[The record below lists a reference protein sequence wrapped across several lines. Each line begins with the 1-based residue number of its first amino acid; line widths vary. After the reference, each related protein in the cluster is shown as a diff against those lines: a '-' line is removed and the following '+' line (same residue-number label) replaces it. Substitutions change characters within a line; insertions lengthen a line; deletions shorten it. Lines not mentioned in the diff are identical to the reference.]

1 MQKFARLIDQTGE
14 LLAGPVDTVE
24 GHKRRLAGLLVL
36 ASGLAQRRCIGGHVE
51 KVIGKLERKPDRR
64 AEFGERFLLLRR
76 TAADDGACLAGKTDQ
91 RAGLH
96 RLQGDNAG
104 LVRLDLFG
112 GKIERLTT
120 GHATKTCSTRQSA
133 HQTDADFGRQLGCL
147 IGDDVESQGQQAVA
161 GKNSGGFVKGAVDR
175 RLTATQII
183 VVHRRQIVVDQR
195 IAMDAFE
202 RCRNAQGRFVVRTE
216 ESGAFQDQER
226 ANTLAAI
233 QDPVTDRSQEV
244 WRSRYLTIGKVGTQQ
259 AVKHVFHRL
268 GADGEGDFEVDV
280 GDLCH
285 VRSDEAKTALGQV
298 VTRRC
303 ADASASVFQNGGK
316 RDAALDHGIEIEP
329 RMAPRRQ
336 RKKKRGRFSSWL
348 RRIVL
353 ALVLVALVPV
363 ALVLLYLP
371 SVVHPISTLMAKDLV
386 TLSGYDR
393 RWVALDDISPRL
405 VHAVMMSEDGQFCSH
420 RGIDLGEMRAVVN
433 DFLAGEA
440 ARGGSTITMQTA
452 KNLFLWHGRSYI
464 RKAVELPYAVYM
476 DMVMP
481 KRRIMEIYL
490 NIAEWGPGIY
500 GAEAAAQHHFG
511 KPSRDLT
518 ARQAA
523 LLAVTLPN
531 PYTRNPAKPGP
542 GLNRLAST
550 IDRRAGH
557 AGGYNHC
564 LKP

>member
-1 MQKFARLIDQTGE
+1 
-14 LLAGPVDTVE
+14 
-24 GHKRRLAGLLVL
+24 
-36 ASGLAQRRCIGGHVE
+36 
-51 KVIGKLERKPDRR
+51 
-64 AEFGERFLLLRR
+64 
-76 TAADDGACLAGKTDQ
+76 
-91 RAGLH
+91 
-96 RLQGDNAG
+96 
-104 LVRLDLFG
+104 
-112 GKIERLTT
+112 
-120 GHATKTCSTRQSA
+120 
-133 HQTDADFGRQLGCL
+133 
-147 IGDDVESQGQQAVA
+147 
-161 GKNSGGFVKGAVDR
+161 
-175 RLTATQII
+175 
-183 VVHRRQIVVDQR
+183 
-195 IAMDAFE
+195 
-202 RCRNAQGRFVVRTE
+202 
-216 ESGAFQDQER
+216 
-226 ANTLAAI
+226 
-233 QDPVTDRSQEV
+233 
-244 WRSRYLTIGKVGTQQ
+244 
-259 AVKHVFHRL
+259 
-268 GADGEGDFEVDV
+268 
-280 GDLCH
+280 
-285 VRSDEAKTALGQV
+285 
-298 VTRRC
+298 
-303 ADASASVFQNGGK
+303 
-316 RDAALDHGIEIEP
+316 
-329 RMAPRRQ
+329 MAPRRQ

-353 ALVLVALVPV
+353 ALVLVGLVPV

-371 SVVHPISTLMAKDLV
+371 PVVHPISTLMMKDLV

-393 RWVALDDISPRL
+393 RWAALDDISPRL

-464 RKAVELPYAVYM
+464 RKAVELPYAIYM
-476 DMVMP
+476 DLVMP

-511 KPSRDLT
+511 KSSRDLT